1 MFHNR
6 KTLFSLFAVFLALS
20 SLLVAEDL
28 DAYSAQQRLY
38 LLQQNAR
45 SALLKKIKK
54 EDGSNLDIRV
64 LPVIDY
70 TQLTEKDFMQ
80 EIVQDS
86 LQSYDSEIKV
96 GKTNY
101 FLKSLSLDSL
111 RLAIASTKAEVLVAA
126 VTLPTNVDVYI
137 YDKRTPLKVFAHSEI
152 FLEGNQED
160 LSVRMAEYYAKL
172 AFRKALYRYIMVDAY
187 DLPRDGSPPILKS
200 DVPRGIA
207 SYQTVEMINREANAN
222 FYVAANWGAAL
233 SNGDSGKFWNSSLIS
248 LQLAWNFLGNL
259 YIEAAG
265 EISAYNLGV
274 GSIKYL
280 VSDREQPFRF
290 MFGLG
295 GAVLTTRHTFDW
307 DQSNDITGRRLYVVP
322 SATILFPIS
331 DVYLKLETRAFLGL
345 DERSQIFT
353 FMPGLHIWF

>member
-6 KTLFSLFAVFLALS
+6 KTFLSLFGVFLSIS
-20 SLLVAEDL
+20 SLLVAEEL
-28 DAYSAQQRLY
+28 DSYSAQQRLY

-45 SALLKKIKK
+45 TALLKKIKK

-86 LQSYDSEIKV
+86 LQNYDSEMKV
-96 GKTNY
+96 GKTKY
-101 FLKSLSLDSL
+101 VLKSLSLDSL

-137 YDKRTPLKVFAHSEI
+137 YDKRAPLKVFAHSEI

-160 LSVRMAEYYAKL
+160 LSVKMAEYYAKL
-172 AFRKALYRYIMVDAY
+172 AFRKALYRYIMDDAY

-200 DVPRGIA
+200 DVPRVIA
-207 SYQTVEMINREANAN
+207 SYQTVEMINREVNAN

-259 YIEAAG
+259 YLEAAA

-322 SATILFPIS
+322 SATVLFPIS